1 MIRTL
6 LKFIND
12 TQSAFPA
19 LSNSCELRDTLQH
32 TKLKSKSSPTNR
44 LPSSSLSHSHELTEC
59 TILARHSQPQN
70 GGRTAPDT
78 SVGGAR
84 RHTMDINNEAQ
95 AGQQA
100 ARHIYCLCSLSK
112 ESLEISFF
120 PSSSLPLSLSPLICF
135 LTPLLFFRLLMTF
148 QCTSTLSSHFFYLLF
163 YCLLPPISYPL
174 SVLFLF
180 SLSLC
185 LHSISSFC
193 SLCSIFLSCTSWSI
207 KSSCSENMDVNIIL
221 KVGKCNKLYP
231 FKLSRKSWKTEH
243 N

>member
-1 MIRTL
+1 
-6 LKFIND
+6 
-12 TQSAFPA
+12 
-19 LSNSCELRDTLQH
+19 
-32 TKLKSKSSPTNR
+32 
-44 LPSSSLSHSHELTEC
+44 
-59 TILARHSQPQN
+59 
-70 GGRTAPDT
+70 
-78 SVGGAR
+78 
-84 RHTMDINNEAQ
+84 MDINNEAQ

-112 ESLEISFF
+112 DSLEISFF

-221 KVGKCNKLYP
+221 KVGKRQITSIQTLKKKLKDWAQLTRFYWSQDRVMLGSQTTREEE
-231 FKLSRKSWKTEH
+231 KKRIRKKENEMRMAVRKWRQASSQTLARASLRLS
-243 N
+243 